1 MKKEAIMRK
10 AASMALAATMVA
22 GTAGTAMAAS
32 STDASNNT
40 ATTND
45 LANADII
52 DMAKKGSMTFHKYD
66 TTSAKKDGV
75 AEDLGESTG
84 EANTAAEAALADYA
98 VEGVEFT
105 YLNCGQAETYS
116 DTKNGNTKVVLVYEV
131 PDALRQILGLATSDA
146 YDMTAASVA
155 NKCTTAGVYHYDTTQ
170 INKALKDL
178 LEGANVADGDASS
191 KNKLAK
197 NALEDYVTSNP
208 AAVKMNLTDK
218 NGVTSANNLDLGLYL
233 VVETKVPEEVVETVN
248 PWFVTLPFTKSDG
261 SQWLYD
267 AVCYPK
273 NQTGNPSLDKLVRNA
288 TGSSDAT
295 DKKQEDIDS
304 YKKEDY
310 SHIVSN
316 LVNATLSADGFAAT
330 RGDDQTSAGEYNY
343 EDTTT
348 ASEGDVLDYILV
360 SKIPHIHSKATYL
373 TEYTF
378 RDALAEGITY
388 GKDARIA
395 FYTTEADAMVNDTSK
410 AAEVWGIDS
419 EGNANTHTQSYVDVK
434 KELNKETGETQM
446 TVAFTEAGLKKINE
460 ERSDYWIVIYYTGTV
475 NSDATAVLGD
485 EGNKND
491 VTLTWRRTSDTFY
504 NTLEDRCYVYT
515 FGIDLTKVFADG
527 EGDPTKVNFV
537 CYNETDGYYLIAREE
552 GTIDGEKVYYVTGK
566 TVKEDEATVFSPDE
580 NGKMNIYGV
589 EGDTYQLTETHTD
602 KGYSILKDQIKVDI
616 TSTTRN
622 VDPAVCG
629 YVGNDN
635 STQHV
640 HTDDCYDKGVV
651 VNPDTGVASPGKVLI
666 CGQAAVETANGRTIE
681 KIPMK
686 VDPVVPATATVDGID
701 AQMAVY
707 NITEETMIDG
717 VANKTGKK
725 VEAALIDSILSANG
739 MVNVEVTNNR
749 NTLLPK
755 TGGNGLYAVTIA
767 GIAAVAGGC
776 YYATRKR
783 KHA

>member
-218 NGVTSANNLDLGLYL
+218 NGVTSANNLDLGLFL

-304 YKKEDY
+304 YNEAAGMER
-310 SHIVSN
+310 IQII
-316 LVNATLSADGFAAT
+316 SADG
-330 RGDDQTSAGEYNY
+330 
-343 EDTTT
+343 
-348 ASEGDVLDYILV
+348 
-360 SKIPHIHSKATYL
+360 P
-373 TEYTF
+373 
-378 RDALAEGITY
+378 
-388 GKDARIA
+388 
-395 FYTTEADAMVNDTSK
+395 
-410 AAEVWGIDS
+410 
-419 EGNANTHTQSYVDVK
+419 
-434 KELNKETGETQM
+434 
-446 TVAFTEAGLKKINE
+446 
-460 ERSDYWIVIYYTGTV
+460 SDYMRQ
-475 NSDATAVLGD
+475 VLNTMD
-485 EGNKND
+485 EKTFQTFID
-491 VTLTWRRTSDTFY
+491 YHLTTCERPELVGAGS
-504 NTLEDRCYVYT
+504 
-515 FGIDLTKVFADG
+515 
-527 EGDPTKVNFV
+527 
-537 CYNETDGYYLIAREE
+537 
-552 GTIDGEKVYYVTGK
+552 
-566 TVKEDEATVFSPDE
+566 
-580 NGKMNIYGV
+580 
-589 EGDTYQLTETHTD
+589 HT
-602 KGYSILKDQIKVDI
+602 VDI
-616 TSTTRN
+616 IR
-622 VDPAVCG
+622 
-629 YVGNDN
+629 
-635 STQHV
+635 
-640 HTDDCYDKGVV
+640 
-651 VNPDTGVASPGKVLI
+651 
-666 CGQAAVETANGRTIE
+666 
-681 KIPMK
+681 
-686 VDPVVPATATVDGID
+686 
-701 AQMAVY
+701 
-707 NITEETMIDG
+707 
-717 VANKTGKK
+717 KK
-725 VEAALIDSILSANG
+725 KMGE
-739 MVNVEVTNNR
+739 
-749 NTLLPK
+749 
-755 TGGNGLYAVTIA
+755 
-767 GIAAVAGGC
+767 
-776 YYATRKR
+776 
-783 KHA
+783 